1 MKLLNADTIAK
12 LTEYRQITGIFT
24 QHIDIIKSGKLIFY
38 SSVDETNEIS
48 FDMEFRFLKSVLSK
62 HLKIFHVSGFHEQIY
77 ENSIGNDVIFDRY
90 KIVIDDINIL
100 SGEIDELITVIA
112 DNSITINI
120 SFNNDLIP
128 LFVIEIGSKKVYQIT
143 NETLPVNHL
152 TVSTK
157 SYETLHQ
164 IPDIDYT
171 VEEKFNIYNTDYNN
185 STRGN
190 YVYSDI
196 SMKGQFNPLSGD
208 ITLLKDGFS
217 INQSLKNLLLT
228 NSYERPFSSQFIA
241 GDLHSILFEIND
253 EISSKE
259 LRTMVTTVIN
269 NYEPRI
275 IVNDIKVNNYVE
287 DYAIE
292 VVVNYVIKSTSES
305 STFRTTISKL

>member
-1 MKLLNADTIAK
+1 
-12 LTEYRQITGIFT
+12 
-24 QHIDIIKSGKLIFY
+24 
-38 SSVDETNEIS
+38 
-48 FDMEFRFLKSVLSK
+48 
-62 HLKIFHVSGFHEQIY
+62 
-77 ENSIGNDVIFDRY
+77 
-90 KIVIDDINIL
+90 
-100 SGEIDELITVIA
+100 
-112 DNSITINI
+112 
-120 SFNNDLIP
+120 
-128 LFVIEIGSKKVYQIT
+128 
-143 NETLPVNHL
+143 
-152 TVSTK
+152 
-157 SYETLHQ
+157 
-164 IPDIDYT
+164 
-171 VEEKFNIYNTDYNN
+171 
-185 STRGN
+185 
-190 YVYSDI
+190 
-196 SMKGQFNPLSGD
+196 MKGQFNPLSGD